1 MRGHRGRFA
10 HHDGF
15 TEQGMNSKRNSYITN
30 FMPPSLHHEVARVRL
45 PRLCQAEGCVN
56 PAHVTTGP
64 QTVDRQTT
72 AQLLLMFLWTEPP
85 AVSLPFYSMIFFQH
99 NVLYFITGFPL
110 IFTDNISEP

>member
-85 AVSLPFYSMIFFQH
+85 AVSPAILFHDLFSTQCPIFYNRVSTHFH
-99 NVLYFITGFPL
+99 
-110 IFTDNISEP
+110 